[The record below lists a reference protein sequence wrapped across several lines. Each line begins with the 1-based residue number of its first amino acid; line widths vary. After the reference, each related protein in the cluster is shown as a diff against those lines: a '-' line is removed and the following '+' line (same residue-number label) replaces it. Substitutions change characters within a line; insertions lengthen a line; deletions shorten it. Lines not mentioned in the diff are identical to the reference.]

1 MIPIG
6 ATVDIANHG
15 GRWRGVVTGR
25 PGPYSIEIDGRLTAP
40 ANLAK
45 VVGMT
50 EDFMGHRDADRE
62 TARVLHM
69 ELTAAVAER
78 GALRDLVVAQATT
91 NAGLAQQIKDMVP
104 GEVYDERL
112 SELARVIEAERV
124 AVKAR
129 DDLQAKIEELQEW
142 VANVQSYTED
152 VLLLFMGERRPV
164 RPIEPPELRRLAEFV
179 FEGV

>member
-45 VVGMT
+45 VVGEMT
-50 EDFMGHRDADRE
+50 DQAMIDSVRLNYENE
-62 TARVLHM
+62 I
-69 ELTAAVAER
+69 AAIMAPVVAER
-78 GALRDLVVAQATT
+78 DALRELVVAQATT
-91 NAGLAQQIKDMVP
+91 NAELVQELERTDP
-104 GEVYDERL
+104 DE
-112 SELARVIEAERV
+112 ELKTRI
-124 AVKAR
+124 
-129 DDLQAKIEELQEW
+129 DELQEW

>member
-6 ATVDIANHG
+6 ATVDITTPPGALKPN
-15 GRWRGVVTGR
+15 RWRGVVTGH

-45 VVGMT
+45 VVGEMDEHETLRLVQDELTKQMT
-50 EDFMGHRDADRE
+50 RNYELLAERDALRE
-62 TARVLHM
+62 
-69 ELTAAVAER
+69 
-78 GALRDLVVAQATT
+78 LVVAQATT
-91 NAGLAQQIKDMVP
+91 NAELAQELERTDP
-104 GEVYDERL
+104 DE
-112 SELARVIEAERV
+112 ELKSRI
-124 AVKAR
+124 
-129 DDLQAKIEELQEW
+129 DELQEW

-179 FEGV
+179 FEGA

>member
-15 GRWRGVVTGR
+15 GRWRGVVTSR

-50 EDFMGHRDADRE
+50 EDFMGHRDADSE

-78 GALRDLVVAQATT
+78 DALRELVVAQATK
-91 NAGLAQQIKDMVP
+91 NAELAQQIADGVDP
-104 GEVYDERL
+104 IDWERL
-112 SELARVIEAERV
+112 RV
-124 AVKAR
+124 AVRQHFANIFGTFDPTSMDCRAKGIDAS
-129 DDLQAKIEELQEW
+129 DLIEEM
-142 VANVQSYTED
+142 ARYD
-152 VLLLFMGERRPV
+152 G
-164 RPIEPPELRRLAEFV
+164 
-179 FEGV
+179 